1 MGRGGGEASLSLAE
15 LMFPVPSPALN
26 STCNM
31 HDEFECGNGD
41 CIDFSRTCDGVVHC
55 KDKSDE
61 KQSYCSKVPPL
72 AALLKHTHAPP
83 STRRHPAR
91 AVSSVQQREPGLLGV
106 FSCPSSACSPSCPLR
121 DGPSQSLRAP
131 DLFQFW
137 GAGWR
142 VGHLELT
149 WWVLQHP
156 PSNTSPHSSAG
167 RGLCW
172 AKAKLN
178 PAMLPVQHEGACF
191 LICLCSFFPC

>member
-1 MGRGGGEASLSLAE
+1 M
-15 LMFPVPSPALN
+15 PSPALN
-26 STCNM
+26 STCNV

-83 STRRHPAR
+83 GHSQAPCSICQLCLAKGAR
-91 AVSSVQQREPGLLGV
+91 TSGHLLVSLKCSQSLL
-106 FSCPSSACSPSCPLR
+106 PSK
-121 DGPSQSLRAP
+121 DGPSQALGAP

-149 WWVLQHP
+149 WWALRHP
-156 PSNTSPHSSAG
+156 PSNTNPHFSAR

-172 AKAKLN
+172 SKAKLN
-178 PAMLPVQHEGACF
+178 PAVLAAQHKGACF
-191 LICLCSFFPC
+191 LILPV